1 VRDRHCRRSRQC
13 VRRHRGRS
21 SLSAASRRDRERERE
36 RVCVCVCVCVWRV
49 RSMACTPAQLF
60 EPLQLRSLRLRNR
73 SVVSPMCQYTA
84 EDGMVGDTII
94 PCLPVNAFGA

>member
-1 VRDRHCRRSRQC
+1 
-13 VRRHRGRS
+13 
-21 SLSAASRRDRERERE
+21 
-36 RVCVCVCVCVWRV
+36 
-49 RSMACTPAQLF
+49 MACTPAQLF